1 MNLRLFF
8 GLCMLCLATLVS
20 AKDYAIIGAAD
31 VRVRSEANLSSET
44 LGRVQ
49 LGEVGEILAQTEKP
63 ELIQSV
69 TPNDGC
75 NDFYWY
81 KIKFADRTGWV
92 FGAFVYELH
101 NPSSFYNPDSGEEG
115 LLYNPYQEASGGDMC
130 FGTNFLVIFK
140 DKPEVGSKAK
150 LIKLKGSHKVESYR
164 GMPSIGFDMEIQMLF
179 VNPKDKCIVLGL
191 GGFAP
196 GDYAEH
202 AVLELFYDK
211 TSNSYTA
218 YEKYYSSTH

>member
-1 MNLRLFF
+1 MKLRLFF
-8 GLCMLCLATLVS
+8 GFCLLCLSTLVS
-20 AKDYAIIGAAD
+20 AKNYVIIGATD
-31 VRVRSEANLSSET
+31 VRVRSAANLSSET

-49 LGEVGEILAQTEKP
+49 LGEVGEILEKTERS

-69 TPNDGC
+69 TPNDDC
-75 NDFYWY
+75 NEFYWY
-81 KIKFADRTGWV
+81 KIKFMDRTGWV
-92 FGAFVYELH
+92 FGAFVYELR

-115 LLYNPYQEASGGDMC
+115 LLYNPYQDAAGGDMC
-130 FGTNFLVIFK
+130 LGTNFLVIFN
-140 DKPEVGSKAK
+140 DKSEVGSKAK
-150 LIKLKGSHKVESYR
+150 LIKLKGSYEVESYR

-202 AVLELFYDK
+202 AVLELYYDK
-211 TSNSYTA
+211 ESDSYTA
-218 YEKYYSSTH
+218 YEKYFSSTY